1 MDKLTKEQRSINMS
15 HIRGKNTSLEIAV
28 RKRLFADG
36 FRYRINVS
44 NLPGKPDIVLPKYNT
59 VIFVNGCFWHRH
71 NCKRATTPKTN
82 TDYWMNKFEKNVQ
95 NDEKNYALLRN
106 LGWHVIVV
114 WECEIKFDFD
124 KLISSV
130 ENELRSI
137 SPKSIYNFQ

>member
-44 NLPGKPDIVLPKYNT
+44 NLPGKPYIVLPKYNT

-71 NCKRATTPKTN
+71 NCKRATIPKTN
-82 TDYWMNKFEKNVQ
+82 TDYWIKKFENNVK

-114 WECEIKFDFD
+114 WECEIKSDFD

-130 ENELRSI
+130 EDELKSYI
-137 SPKSIYNFQ
+137 SENIV

>member
-15 HIRGKNTSLEIAV
+15 HIKDKNTSLEIAV

-71 NCKRATTPKTN
+71 SCKRATIPKTN
-82 TDYWMNKFEKNVQ
+82 TDYWIKKFENNVK

-114 WECEIKFDFD
+114 WECEIKSDFD

-130 ENELRSI
+130 EGELKFYQSERESEN
-137 SPKSIYNFQ
+137 Y

>member
-71 NCKRATTPKTN
+71 SCKRATIPKTN
-82 TDYWMNKFEKNVQ
+82 TDYWIKKFENNVK

-114 WECEIKFDFD
+114 WECEIKSDFD

-130 ENELRSI
+130 EGELKFYQSERESEN
-137 SPKSIYNFQ
+137 Y